1 MESLLAGLRFVRR
14 TKVLL
19 GAIALDLFAVL
30 FGGAVALLPAFA
42 VNVLHVGRLELGI
55 LRASPAVGAVAA
67 GVWLAHRP
75 LRRREG
81 RTLLIVVAGFGA
93 SMVVFGL
100 SNTFWLSLVALA
112 VSGATDMV
120 SMAVRGTTVAM
131 ATPNALRGRVNAVEM
146 VFISAS
152 NELGA
157 FESGVA
163 ATLVGIVPAVV
174 IGGLATMGI
183 AAIWVVLFP
192 ALAKVD
198 GLERLRPEP
207 VA

>member
-1 MESLLAGLRFVRR
+1 
-14 TKVLL
+14 
-19 GAIALDLFAVL
+19 
-30 FGGAVALLPAFA
+30 
-42 VNVLHVGRLELGI
+42 
-55 LRASPAVGAVAA
+55 
-67 GVWLAHRP
+67 
-75 LRRREG
+75 
-81 RTLLIVVAGFGA
+81 
-93 SMVVFGL
+93 
-100 SNTFWLSLVALA
+100 
-112 VSGATDMV
+112 MV